1 MRAQSLSWYFPS
13 SVFVK
18 RFQVSVLNLVS
29 YTQNGRMFLEQPSM
43 SQPVV
48 FGNIVKKK
56 IVYILTGHENC
67 IGFYFRIEQK
77 EPPNNNGER
86 EKKSFFM
93 VI

>member
-48 FGNIVKKK
+48 FGNIVKKRLYTYSRGMK
-56 IVYILTGHENC
+56 TV
-67 IGFYFRIEQK
+67 
-77 EPPNNNGER
+77 
-86 EKKSFFM
+86 
-93 VI
+93 